1 VYYRTNLTVRQIGRL
16 VGISKSAVDRVIHH
30 LGPLVALAPVTGK
43 HSPETVLIVDGTLV
57 PTHDRTVAA
66 RSKNYRHSTNVQ
78 VVIDANTLL
87 VVAVGNPL
95 PGNRNDCRAFTE
107 STVDRSCVGATVMAD
122 GGYQGTGVIMPYR
135 QRSDGTALPAWQEE
149 LNTVHR
155 RIRARVEHALA
166 QMKNWKIL
174 RDCRRKDNGV
184 WLAALGVAQLRNLS
198 MTG

>member
-1 VYYRTNLTVRQIGRL
+1 
-16 VGISKSAVDRVIHH
+16 VIHH

-66 RSKNYRHSTNVQ
+66 RSKNHRHSTNVQ

-87 VVAVGNPL
+87 VVAVGKPL
-95 PGNRNDCRAFTE
+95 PGNRNDCPAFTE

-155 RIRARVEHALA
+155 DPGGLDRHPVRSAIRWSDRGGRAIMVGIVRDRV
-166 QMKNWKIL
+166 
-174 RDCRRKDNGV
+174 
-184 WLAALGVAQLRNLS
+184 
-198 MTG
+198 